1 MESIDKY
8 DVDKSRE
15 VVRAIRKD
23 CLAHIL
29 PFVKYTDA
37 ERTFGCDITIGE
49 ESAYALSSLE
59 MPHVSEMYRDG
70 ENIYAIIDG
79 YECDLDFIDVMDLLT
94 IVEELQ
100 K

>member
-1 MESIDKY
+1 MENTDKY
-8 DVDKSRE
+8 DVGKSRE
-15 VVRAIRKD
+15 IIRDIRKD
-23 CLAHIL
+23 CLAYIL
-29 PFVKYTDA
+29 SFIKHTDA
-37 ERTFGCDITIGE
+37 EHTFGCDITIGE

-70 ENIYAIIDG
+70 ENLYAIISG